1 MKSRRNQHES
11 IYDLRDPALQTNIKA
26 DLERDLGLEVA
37 EKREDL
43 PNKVLRGNDASG
55 DCVAKGMQLNSLV
68 RLKVLLSKEDVEIG
82 VLLD

>member
-1 MKSRRNQHES
+1 M
-11 IYDLRDPALQTNIKA
+11 
-26 DLERDLGLEVA
+26 GLEVA

>member
-1 MKSRRNQHES
+1 MFSNLIGVK
-11 IYDLRDPALQTNIKA
+11 ILALQTLI
-26 DLERDLGLEVA
+26 DLRLDWTWGVERILTN
-37 EKREDL
+37 RRRDL

-68 RLKVLLSKEDVEIG
+68 RLKVLLSKEDIEIG